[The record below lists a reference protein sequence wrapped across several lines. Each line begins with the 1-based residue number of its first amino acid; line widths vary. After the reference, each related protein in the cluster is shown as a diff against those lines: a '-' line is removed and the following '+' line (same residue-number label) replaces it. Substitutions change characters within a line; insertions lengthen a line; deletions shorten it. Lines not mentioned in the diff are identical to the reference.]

1 MIAQLAA
8 EKLASRMMT
17 QHGIAFIWDAHVAAA
32 AAYSL
37 GDIDVARTL
46 IVLAEA
52 AEREWLQPSLR
63 R

>member
-1 MIAQLAA
+1 VIAQLTA
-8 EKLASRMMT
+8 EKLASRMMA

-37 GDIDVARTL
+37 GDMDLARTL
-46 IVLAEA
+46 TVLAEA
-52 AEREWLQPSLR
+52 AEREWLQPSVR